1 MQVIYTSAL
10 QLRLLSALVL
20 GVLAIPFPALAE
32 ESLSTIEK
40 RTVTGLVQ
48 NQDLR
53 RVPQAIV
60 ELRDQ
65 EGTLI
70 ESGITDED
78 GEFSIVSPKD
88 GILSA
93 RAILETYRSEYI
105 VLDLGKEQPVPI
117 TLTLSVTQ
125 EIALEIVA
133 PLVPI
138 QLKASSETYSVS
150 RKDIEVLPRGNN
162 NDVSQV
168 LLTIPSAVNGALKQ
182 IHIRQDHSNL
192 QFRIDGVPIP
202 ETVSAVFSDVITPR
216 TWERADIILGGME
229 AQYGNRTAAII
240 DITSKKG
247 TDPGFGSLQGFGGS
261 NETVTPSFEY
271 GGTLGDRFRFYML
284 NSFTT
289 TNRGIEPPT
298 PGKSVFHDQSNS
310 NQTYLRGDFQL
321 NNQNNF
327 TWLFLNS
334 VSKFQI
340 PTTPGQMVDPTTLG
354 LIQAQMPGFTPVRSQ
369 DIDEN
374 QKENNQYA
382 HMVWRHDM
390 NNNANLMTAGYFR
403 HTRATFTTDPFN
415 ALSYVQD
422 TDEPF
427 SAGSQDRW
435 AYSAGIRMV
444 YVNRLNNH
452 HLLNTGLQIERNEAI
467 NKTRLFA
474 FARDGAGNP
483 TGPVIVLPADSR
495 EIGWREEFWIQDQ
508 WTPDDR
514 WTFNVGIRYDHI
526 QALTNDGQ
534 VSPRIG
540 VTYRYNSATAIHA
553 YYGRLFTPPSLENV
567 RFLQLNTIGTTAQPE
582 NLTVTTPEP
591 ERAHYFEVGV
601 YRALGQLAT
610 LELTGWYKLS
620 ENLADAGQF
629 GTTPLLNFF
638 AFNNGWQRGVDFSV
652 KANFSRDFAGRA
664 NVAWGQCKGQ
674 GLQSGFFLLEQ
685 VEIDD
690 INTSSGIFCDHMQ
703 EVTSSAVL
711 AYRLFAGTT
720 ISGQMLY
727 GSGLRTTS
735 PGGKTNDTHEPSY
748 TIYNA
753 SLTHIF
759 PFPNQYKLL
768 LGFDIVN
775 MFDQTV
781 LLNSGEGSIGL
792 GVAHFGMP
800 RSFFFRAQLFF
811 TS

>member
-1 MQVIYTSAL
+1 MQFIHLFIRPARLHVI
-10 QLRLLSALVL
+10 LVL
-20 GVLAIPFPALAE
+20 GVLAFPSFVSAE
-32 ESLSTIEK
+32 ESQLADEN
-40 RTVTGLVQ
+40 RTATGVVQ

-60 ELRDQ
+60 ELRNQ
-65 EGTLI
+65 EGTLV
-70 ESGITDED
+70 ESSVTDED
-78 GEFSIVSPKD
+78 GEFSVKAPTE
-88 GILSA
+88 GIFSV

-105 VLDLGKEQPVPI
+105 VLDLGKEKPAPI

-125 EIALEIVA
+125 EIALEVVA
-133 PLVPI
+133 PLLPI
-138 QLKASSETYSVS
+138 QQKASSETYSVS
-150 RKDIEVLPRGNN
+150 RKDIETLPRGNN
-162 NDVSQV
+162 NDVSEV

-182 IHIRQDHSNL
+182 IHIRQDHANL

-202 ETVSAVFSDVITPR
+202 DTVSAVFSDVITPR

-229 AQYGNRTAAII
+229 AQYGNRTAAVI

-247 TDPGFGSLQGFGGS
+247 TDPGFGSIQGFGGS

-298 PGKSVFHDQSNS
+298 PGKSTFHNQSNS

-321 NNQNNF
+321 DNHNNF

-340 PTTPGQMVDPTTLG
+340 PTTPGQAVDPTTLG
-354 LIQAQMPGFTPVRSQ
+354 LIQAEMPGFTPVRSQ
-369 DIDEN
+369 DINEN
-374 QKENNQYA
+374 QKENNQYG

-390 NNNANLMTAGYFR
+390 SEKEFLMTAAYFR
-403 HTRATFTTDPFN
+403 HTRATFKTDPFN
-415 ALSYVQD
+415 VLSYVQD
-422 TDEPF
+422 TEEPF

-435 AYSAGIRMV
+435 AYSGGIRMV
-444 YVNRLNNH
+444 YVNRLNTQ
-452 HLLNTGLQIERNEAI
+452 HLVNTGLQIERNEAI

-474 FARDGAGNP
+474 FERDGNGNP
-483 TGPVIVLPADSR
+483 TGPVIGLPADNR
-495 EIGWREEFWIQDQ
+495 TIGWREEFWIQDQ
-508 WTPDDR
+508 WTPNQH
-514 WTFNVGIRYDHI
+514 WTFNVGVRYDHI

-540 VTYRYNSATAIHA
+540 ITYRYDPFTAVHA
-553 YYGRLFTPPSLENV
+553 YYGRLFTPPNLESV

-582 NLTVTTPEP
+582 NLTNRTVEP

-601 YRALGQLAT
+601 YRALGQMAT
-610 LELTGWYKLS
+610 VELTGWYKLS
-620 ENLADAGQF
+620 KNLADAGQF

-638 AFNNGWQRGVDFSV
+638 AFNNGWQRGVDFSL
-652 KANFSRDFAGRA
+652 KTFFSKDLAGRA
-664 NVAWGQCKGQ
+664 NVAWGQCRGQ

-690 INTSSGIFCDHMQ
+690 INTSDGIYCDHMQ
-703 EVTSSAVL
+703 EVTSSVVL
-711 AYRLFAGTT
+711 SYRLFPQTN

-727 GSGLRTTS
+727 GSGLRTTD
-735 PGGKTNDTHEPSY
+735 PGGKTNDAHEPSY

-759 PFPNQYKLL
+759 PLDNTHKLL
-768 LGFDIVN
+768 VGFDVVN
-775 MFDQTV
+775 LLDQTV

-800 RSFFFRAQLFF
+800 RSFFFRAQWFF
-811 TS
+811 TT